1 MQEFFSFFLSK
12 VKIGIFL
19 LFGSYQKI
27 NSQKN
32 QKNER
37 KIRFFLPYT
46 YDIILLFTPKFSHQ
60 LFCST
65 WPHMIS
71 LRIFAKHYRRS
82 WKTACILYTLHP
94 IIILIDYRISSTLVL
109 LEILITN
116 LLSSG
121 KRGKI
126 ITRIMKNNRRSWS

>member
-1 MQEFFSFFLSK
+1 M
-12 VKIGIFL
+12 
-19 LFGSYQKI
+19 
-27 NSQKN
+27 
-32 QKNER
+32 
-37 KIRFFLPYT
+37 
-46 YDIILLFTPKFSHQ
+46 ILLFTPKFSHQ

-82 WKTACILYTLHP
+82 WKTACIFHTLHP
-94 IIILIDYRISSTLVL
+94 ITILIHYRISSTLIL
-109 LEILITN
+109 LKILITN

-126 ITRIMKNNRRSWS
+126 ITWIMKNNGRSWSQTSRKTHWTSRHNPNSANRLSPSTSKHTRKPTSQ